1 MQLKKIKVYGTLR
14 KFLGQSYFEAAV
26 KSPREAFKFL
36 TCNFPK
42 LERHMNNQIYKIK
55 MNGVIIYQD
64 NFDLNGDGDIQI
76 IPVAIGSEPL
86 TAAVAGIA
94 SLFAGSAV
102 TTAAAKATTGFLA
115 KELIFG
121 ATVGQLLGGALTL
134 IGTNLVTTGVSQMLT
149 PTPDFNQNDDP
160 EKSFASQSFSGIEN
174 TAVSGIPKPIIY
186 GEVFTGSIVI
196 SASTD
201 VQQFQSS

>member
-1 MQLKKIKVYGTLR
+1 
-14 KFLGQSYFEAAV
+14 
-26 KSPREAFKFL
+26 
-36 TCNFPK
+36 
-42 LERHMNNQIYKIK
+42 MNNQIYKIK

-76 IPVAIGSEPL
+76 IPVATGSEPFIS
-86 TAAVAGIA
+86 VATGVA

-102 TTAAAKATTGFLA
+102 AKATTGFLA

-121 ATVGQLLGGALTL
+121 ATVGQLLGGALSL

-149 PTPDFNQNDDP
+149 PTPDFIQDDDP

>member
-1 MQLKKIKVYGTLR
+1 
-14 KFLGQSYFEAAV
+14 
-26 KSPREAFKFL
+26 
-36 TCNFPK
+36 
-42 LERHMNNQIYKIK
+42 MNNQIYRIRINKIDITNEFLD
-55 MNGVIIYQD
+55 MSS
-64 NFDLNGDGDIQI
+64 DGDIQI
-76 IPVAIGSEPL
+76 IPLAMGANPFK
-86 TAAVAGIA
+86 AVAGVV
-94 SLFAGSAV
+94 SLLTGSAI
-102 TTAAAKATTGFLA
+102 AKATTGFLA
-115 KELIFG
+115 KEVLFG
-121 ATVGQLLGGALTL
+121 YSVGQIVGGALSL
-134 IGTNLVTTGVSQMLT
+134 IGTSLVHTGVSQMLT